1 MRWGNIS
8 IRYSFVCFI
17 LFFGLPGIIS
27 VYSMAE
33 VTAQVSIIS
42 KPSQQIVLTVRKS
55 TILSI
60 EVPVRRVSLA
70 EPEIADALVL
80 KPQQIYVTGKK
91 SGMTNLTLWDDKDK
105 IIAICE
111 LEVLPEI
118 QGLKEQLHVLFPNEN
133 DIQVTA
139 TNRSITLSGTV
150 SGTAVLTKILDIA
163 GSYAPI
169 DKDGKLQ
176 LNNLLE
182 VSGVQ
187 QVMLEVRIS
196 EMSRNLI
203 RRLGFNFGFL
213 SSSGQQFGV
222 SMLNSLA
229 RVNPGAVPG
238 GVVSGSS
245 DKVNMIFRFLG
256 AGATWT
262 VFIDALKEEGLLRIL
277 AEPTLITLSG
287 KTAYFLAGG
296 EFPVPVPQTGGGGFS
311 TITIQWKPFG
321 VGLNFTPAVLSNN
334 KISMEVAPEVSEL
347 DFSKAIRLRDFV
359 IPAIST
365 RRVSTVVELAD
376 GQSFAIAGLLNDEY
390 RQDVRKYPLLGD
402 IPILGMLFRS
412 SDFEKSE
419 TELVVI
425 VTTHLVK
432 PLDKTKQ
439 TLPTDKYVE
448 PNDFEFYLLG
458 CLEGIASKTGT
469 STVSPY
475 NKKGGLEG
483 DFGYMLP

>member
-1 MRWGNIS
+1 MCWGNIS
-8 IRYSFVCFI
+8 IRYHLVCFI
-17 LFFGLPGIIS
+17 LFFGTIS
-27 VYSMAE
+27 VYSMTE

-42 KPSQQIVLTVRKS
+42 KPSQQIALTVRKS

-60 EVPVRRVSLA
+60 EVPVGRVSLA

-91 SGMTNLTLWDDKDK
+91 SGMTNLTLWDNKDR
-105 IIAICE
+105 IISICE
-111 LEVLPEI
+111 IEVLPEI
-118 QGLKEQLHVLFPNEN
+118 QGLKEQLHVLFPHEN

-139 TNRSITLSGTV
+139 TNRSVTLSGTV
-150 SGTAVLTKILDIA
+150 SGTAVLSKILDVA
-163 GSYAPI
+163 RSYAPL

-182 VSGVQ
+182 VGGVQ

-229 RVNPGAVPG
+229 RVNPGGGPG
-238 GVVSGSS
+238 GAISNSS

-256 AGATWT
+256 GGASWT

-287 KTAYFLAGG
+287 KAAYFLAGG
-296 EFPVPVPQTGGGGFS
+296 EFPVPVPQTGGGGFA

-321 VGLNFTPAVLSNN
+321 VGLNFTPTVLSNN
-334 KISMEVAPEVSEL
+334 KISMEVSPEVSEL
-347 DFSKAIRLRDFV
+347 DFSKAIVLRDFT

-390 RQDVRKYPLLGD
+390 RQNVRKYPLLGD

-439 TLPTDKYVE
+439 SIPTDKYIE

-458 CLEGIASKTGT
+458 CLEGRGSKTGT